1 MMPRDRVW
9 FGLRLALVN
18 LALIAAAWL
27 GIKEGIESLHGA
39 TTAGQRLAADTQIT
53 YGGTALLGLV
63 GLLSRG
69 RWALGVLMVWA
80 VALTATA
87 TLAPVVWGGAA
98 WWSGA
103 LTGAITAVIA
113 LLVFWGA
120 AAHLRA
126 ARAEKTP

>member
-1 MMPRDRVW
+1 MTPRERAW

-27 GIKEGIESLHGA
+27 GLKEGMDGLHDA
-39 TTAGQRLAADTQIT
+39 TTAGQRLAARTQLL
-53 YGGTALLGLV
+53 YGGAAVLGLLA
-63 GLLSRG
+63 LLSRG
-69 RWALGVLMVWA
+69 RWALWVLMVWA

-87 TLAPVVWGGAA
+87 TLAPIVWGGTA

-103 LTGAITAVIA
+103 LTGAITAAIA
-113 LLVFWGA
+113 MLVFWAA

-126 ARAEKTP
+126 ARSA